1 MKIRDLLHKRHKL
14 NGFTLVELMVTVAI
28 VAILMAVGAP
38 QLRGFLQKQQVAADV
53 ESLTSAIH
61 MARSEALKRSGR
73 VSICALN
80 ADDFAVSTK
89 AVCAGNAETNW
100 SNGWLIYID
109 YSNGAGYAST
119 TDTVLQV
126 ERTVRSGSITGTNG
140 IISFLANGLTASDN
154 GSLIIKPK
162 GTADTDP
169 ACKKWSL
176 SRQGRFA
183 RDTTTTGCV
192 APVKPK

>member
-28 VAILMAVGAP
+28 VAILMAIGAP

-73 VSICALN
+73 VSICALSATAYTGN
-80 ADDFAVSTK
+80 VGPQ
-89 AVCAGNAETNW
+89 CATNGANW

-109 YSNGAGYAST
+109 YSGGNAFVAT

-126 ERTVRSGSITGTNG
+126 ERSVRSGAITGTQLS
-140 IISFLANGLTASDN
+140 ISFLANGLTASTP
-154 GSLIIKPK
+154 GSFAIKPK
-162 GTADTDP
+162 GTEDT
-169 ACKKWSL
+169 ASTCKKWSL
-176 SRQGRFA
+176 NRQGRFA
-183 RDTTTTGCV
+183 RDTTNTGCV
-192 APVKPK
+192 APPKTT